1 MMAERLAEIRRDL
14 DSEAYTSYLPK
25 TVRELLDHIDGL
37 KFANGVLDS
46 AAKDAQ
52 AWLYEAQTAK
62 EAYCELL
69 EANRVTEA
77 EGGAI
82 AQLNGMIDELRAQLE
97 AQRGGAVVASAD
109 DACPR
114 VEQSVLHV
122 PGVSRGNCFSA
133 TVAGLLK
140 LPIESIPQFAATDD
154 KSWQEQFNEWLRQFG
169 LAWFPMAGDDLAGE
183 CQQFGIQGLWAE
195 MSGKSPRFDVG
206 HSCAAKDGRLAWDP
220 HPSQSGL
227 EHPIWWHGVFLALK
241 PWEAVLR
248 MADLRFANCKLCGH
262 PLKGNDHG
270 FDQCDAD
277 VNNNGE
283 LVHSGRCT
291 HCKECRI
298 QPIPA
303 DRVLGDGMVGVD
315 REEWEVT
322 SALALRL
329 AHWYTGHEIN
339 RTIWPPELQRY
350 RAIDALRAQQAKGE

>member
-1 MMAERLAEIRRDL
+1 MMAERLQGYRMDVNNPNTKGFA
-14 DSEAYTSYLPK
+14 PGV
-25 TVRELLDHIDGL
+25 VRELLDHI
-37 KFANGVLDS
+37 
-46 AAKDAQ
+46 
-52 AWLYEAQTAK
+52 
-62 EAYCELL
+62 
-69 EANRVTEA
+69 
-77 EGGAI
+77 
-82 AQLNGMIDELRAQLE
+82 AQLE
-97 AQRGGAVVASAD
+97 AQRGGSDLVELIRRRYPRMLERGNLLYDGVLDDVIGRIEAGEPMERGGAVVVPD
-109 DACPR
+109 DTCPR

-183 CQQFGIQGLWAE
+183 CQQFGIRGLWAE

-241 PWEAVLR
+241 PWEAVSR

-262 PLKGNDHG
+262 PLKDNDHG

-277 VNNNGE
+277 VNDNGE

-291 HCKECRI
+291 YCKECRI

-303 DRVLGDGMVGVD
+303 DRVLADGMVGVD

-322 SALALRL
+322 SKMARTLAN
-329 AHWYTGHEIN
+329 WYNGHEIN